1 MTQGFKAFDPSHN
14 YADDLKKNEV
24 YEKDGDQFV
33 YLRGLIRL
41 AHERG
46 IKETNSQVRQSPAAE
61 HPVAVVTY
69 GYTFMDG
76 AHFEAS
82 ADAHQKNT
90 KAGMDIYLTA
100 IAEARAKARALRDA
114 FNISLC
120 SVEEIGSVESRDNE
134 PIDSSQIQGIK
145 MLMRRKEMN
154 KVQTMAIIGN
164 EEAQELSDL
173 SKNDG
178 RLLMKKLNEYKK
190 K

>member
-1 MTQGFKAFDPSHN
+1 
-14 YADDLKKNEV
+14 
-24 YEKDGDQFV
+24 
-33 YLRGLIRL
+33 
-41 AHERG
+41 
-46 IKETNSQVRQSPAAE
+46 
-61 HPVAVVTY
+61 
-69 GYTFMDG
+69 
-76 AHFEAS
+76 
-82 ADAHQKNT
+82 
-90 KAGMDIYLTA
+90 MDIYLTA

-145 MLMRRKEMN
+145 MLMRRKELN
-154 KVQTMAIIGN
+154 TVQTMALIGN

>member
-1 MTQGFKAFDPSHN
+1 MTATYKEYDPTHN

-46 IKETNSQVRQSPAAE
+46 ITETSSQVRQSPAAE

-69 GYTFMDG
+69 GYTFRDG

-90 KAGMDIYLTA
+90 NKGMDIYLTA

-145 MLMRRKEMN
+145 MLMKRKGLS
-154 KVQTMAIIGN
+154 VTDTMALIDN
-164 EEAQELSDL
+164 TEAQELSDL
-173 SKNDG
+173 TKTDG